1 MSALSD
7 SFTPY
12 AHAEKELSDKVGPL
26 LSAIV
31 QEIERRN
38 GIEITELR
46 VTIEKPSP
54 RQMWPGANCVI
65 VR

>member
-1 MSALSD
+1 L
-7 SFTPY
+7 T
-12 AHAEKELSDKVGPL
+12 
-26 LSAIV
+26 AIV

-38 GIEITELR
+38 GIEIAELR
-46 VTIEKPSP
+46 VTIEKPSS